1 VISSIRR
8 RLQQLLVKTE
18 KNLRCCYLLFHAF
31 RGFTSLEGATRPRS
45 HTKNSV
51 LTFKCFLGVCYF
63 GLLCE
68 TRTLESLSPS
78 SRLGSRKRCKRC
90 QRKVSSLAWSHT
102 HTAPLI
108 RLFAAFL
115 RIKRALSK
123 VMIAKMN
130 DALL

>member
-1 VISSIRR
+1 MSVILAFCAKRAPLKAFLPAVASAAGSDARGAN
-8 RLQQLLVKTE
+8 E
-18 KNLRCCYLLFHAF
+18 KF
-31 RGFTSLEGATRPRS
+31 
-45 HTKNSV
+45 
-51 LTFKCFLGVCYF
+51 
-63 GLLCE
+63 
-68 TRTLESLSPS
+68 
-78 SRLGSRKRCKRC
+78 
-90 QRKVSSLAWSHT
+90 SSLAWSHT